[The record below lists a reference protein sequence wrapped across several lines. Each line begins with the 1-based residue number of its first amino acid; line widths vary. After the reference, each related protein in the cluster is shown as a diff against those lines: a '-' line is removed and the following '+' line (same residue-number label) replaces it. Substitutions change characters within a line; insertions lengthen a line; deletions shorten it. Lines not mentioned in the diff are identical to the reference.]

1 MQVYHLYLQSNRIMN
16 KILSTTA
23 LLAAFALSGVTTSF
37 GAAPASLSID
47 NLFGPDSEMTFR
59 LNIKEIKESGFVKG
73 LMDKNPEIVESIE
86 ENMESD
92 ELEEITDLIGFAPED
107 IAEMGFSATGVWF
120 LGYQLRLKYKRLR
133 KNSSRK

>member
-1 MQVYHLYLQSNRIMN
+1 MN

-59 LNIKEIKESGFVKG
+59 
-73 LMDKNPEIVESIE
+73 
-86 ENMESD
+86 
-92 ELEEITDLIGFAPED
+92 
-107 IAEMGFSATGVWF
+107 
-120 LGYQLRLKYKRLR
+120 
-133 KNSSRK
+133 